1 MAKKAKKYKS
11 KNNKGKQSEDF
22 PHIPFSSS
30 SSATESSIHQNSDH
44 EEDFIPLEDP
54 KISRQQRRFEERKQL
69 KANPFSKDAFEGS
82 RYNFCYPWMEMMN
95 FDFANT
101 ETHSY
106 DIFRQE
112 VDCFLRYIEPTEI
125 EMELRESIVQRIS
138 KAISKQ
144 WPDAEVSVFGSF
156 ATCLFLPNSDIDL
169 DITFYEQNPR
179 LDAVANSLKKA
190 GLCDKPQVIRHAT
203 VPVIKFEEL
212 YTGLK
217 VDIVLNTTNGVRSAD
232 LVRRA
237 ILDHPAARPLIL
249 IIKYYLAQCKLN
261 EVYTGGLGGYAI
273 VCLVVSFL
281 QRHPMVATGQI
292 DPMENISVLLLDFL
306 LLYGIHFS
314 MECVGIDIRGEG
326 RYFYKELNKFGRSRN
341 GKELFS
347 ILDPQDESND
357 IGSKSF
363 EAESAADEFRYA
375 YNVIIRKMRALE
387 EELEANDYKQLSSHV
402 TSSFQSCSVLST
414 FLYVTP
420 EFVKQRQAMENAY
433 EEQMY

>member
-1 MAKKAKKYKS
+1 MTDSCAVFNTVLKRLKCSKKRRLYIMAKKAKKYK
-11 KNNKGKQSEDF
+11 NF

-232 LVRRA
+232 L
-237 ILDHPAARPLIL
+237 
-249 IIKYYLAQCKLN
+249 
-261 EVYTGGLGGYAI
+261 
-273 VCLVVSFL
+273 
-281 QRHPMVATGQI
+281 RHPMVATGQI